1 MGRLVVSENISIELY
16 SVQDLPRERETLE
29 IHEIQ
34 KAHEIHKGQ
43 STRLATAFS
52 EEQKLPE
59 PISALYRYQ
68 FDSTSFVLG
77 ERDDAL
83 EIIFRISPNNF
94 LFDLEGVSYQI
105 HILFKVP
112 YFSRFAYEKEENL
125 NISTGSLIPKK
136 LREHYYS
143 PLFISCESQSSLYQL
158 VEIGN
163 QLKGINPREIAV
175 KDWVILESVAVKLLV
190 ECMEVTER
198 LTPVC
203 GTCAFLEKADSGDKI
218 QEAMNFIQSNFRETI
233 TIPQIAKEVGINQ
246 CYLKKGFKE
255 MYGKTIYS
263 MVQTLRM
270 EMAHE
275 FLKNSSLNILEIALE
290 VGYTNAASFSTA
302 FKQFYGYSPQQLRA
316 L

>member
-1 MGRLVVSENISIELY
+1 MGRLVVSENISIELF
-16 SVQDLPRERETLE
+16 SVQDLQGERETPE
-29 IHEIQ
+29 NHNFQ
-34 KAHEIHKGQ
+34 KSQDSDKGQ
-43 STRLATAFS
+43 FEGLSSTLS
-52 EEQKLPE
+52 KGQKLPE

-77 ERDDAL
+77 ERDDSL

-94 LFDLEGVSYQI
+94 LFDLNGISYQI
-105 HILFKVP
+105 HILFRKS
-112 YFSRFAYEKEENL
+112 YFSRFALDSEDGFN
-125 NISTGSLIPKK
+125 NSTGVDIPQK
-136 LREHYYS
+136 LKEHYYN
-143 PLFISCESQSSLYQL
+143 PLFISCESQSLLYQL

-163 QLKGINPREIAV
+163 QLKGLNPREIAV

-218 QEAMNFIQSNFRETI
+218 QEAMNFIQNNFRETI

-275 FLKNSSLNILEIALE
+275 FLKNSSLNILDIALE

-316 L
+316 Q